1 MITRRFPQGMGTTR
15 TDQLTKNPGR
25 GIQKITTTSRQEAT
39 TSMSRHMT
47 TAQSTMR
54 NAQTFRRSLATL
66 HQAAIGVIL
75 CRTRE
80 PFRAIETMRDFA
92 FGESLNFKVW
102 TIADGWQSYDRNN
115 PSAAPTVEPN
125 SGDPYAAFRMVSN
138 VNGNDTFGNGIFVMM
153 YPHKPLVGHVGMLQ
167 VVKNY
172 CRMFPETR
180 KRLVLLTPPGFAL
193 PAELEDD
200 VVILDFDTP
209 SYAEL
214 REAYDRVIQGIRNE
228 ARRPRYSDEDVDRI
242 ISSGAGMTAHEFENA
257 VSRALIECRTKLP
270 NVPLDDFCEV
280 VLRLKTE
287 VVKRSE
293 VLEVMPTDSIENIGG
308 LENLKLWIRKRA
320 SCFSQDARDFGVE
333 TPKGIAL
340 IGPPG
345 TGKTAA
351 SKAIGSVLGLPLVR
365 FDVGRIFNSLVGES
379 EARVRAALKLVEAL
393 APCVLMIDE
402 ADKAFAGQAR
412 GGGGGDS
419 GVGMRVLGALLT
431 WMQETKA
438 PVFMVVTANRT
449 QNLPSEFLRRGRL
462 DEVFSV
468 TVPHE
473 GERMEVLRIHLRK
486 RGHDPAEIENL
497 TVAAERSSGYV
508 SAEIEAAVKDAL
520 IEAFTTNVELTGDL
534 IAAQFGNM
542 VPLSEAFRE
551 DFEQM
556 QQWAEQNA
564 RPASL
569 AVGQTTEAPRTRVR
583 SRAAPIAPTAGG
595 GGRAM
600 SLDG

>member
-1 MITRRFPQGMGTTR
+1 
-15 TDQLTKNPGR
+15 
-25 GIQKITTTSRQEAT
+25 
-39 TSMSRHMT
+39 
-47 TAQSTMR
+47 
-54 NAQTFRRSLATL
+54 
-66 HQAAIGVIL
+66 
-75 CRTRE
+75 
-80 PFRAIETMRDFA
+80 
-92 FGESLNFKVW
+92 
-102 TIADGWQSYDRNN
+102 
-115 PSAAPTVEPN
+115 
-125 SGDPYAAFRMVSN
+125 
-138 VNGNDTFGNGIFVMM
+138 
-153 YPHKPLVGHVGMLQ
+153 
-167 VVKNY
+167 
-172 CRMFPETR
+172 
-180 KRLVLLTPPGFAL
+180 
-193 PAELEDD
+193 
-200 VVILDFDTP
+200 
-209 SYAEL
+209 
-214 REAYDRVIQGIRNE
+214 
-228 ARRPRYSDEDVDRI
+228 
-242 ISSGAGMTAHEFENA
+242 MTAHEFENA
-257 VSRALIECRTKLP
+257 VSRALITLRNDLP
-270 NVPLDDFCEV
+270 NVSIDAFCDV
-280 VLRLKTE
+280 VLGLKTE

-293 VLEVMPTDSIENIGG
+293 VLEVMPTDNIANIGG

-320 SCFSQDARDFGVE
+320 RCFSQEARDYGVE

-379 EARVRAALKLVEAL
+379 ESRVRAALKMVEAL

-431 WMQETKA
+431 WMQETKS

-473 GERMEVLRIHLRK
+473 GERLEVLRIHLRK
-486 RGHDPAEIENL
+486 RGHNPEGVDNL
-497 TVAAERSSGYV
+497 AAAAERSAGYV

-520 IEAFTTNVELTGDL
+520 IEAFTNDVPLTGDL

-542 VPLSEAFRE
+542 VPLSEAFKE
-551 DFEQM
+551 DFETM

-569 AVGQTTEAPRTRVR
+569 ATGQTQEAPRTRVR
-583 SRAAPIAPTAGG
+583 ARPAIAAAGAN
-595 GGRAM
+595 GGRTL
-600 SLDG
+600 SGLDG